1 MTLTFLGTGTS
12 TGVPTL
18 ACHCAVCESADPRDK
33 RTRPSV
39 LVEFDGRAVVIDTSP
54 DFRGQAL
61 REKLER
67 LDAVLFTHD
76 HVDHVMGLDDVR
88 VYCFRQ
94 DQAIPIYADAGVMAS
109 LRRIFAYVFDQTYP
123 YGGIPKLDPHR
134 DDPVDHEHPCLLV
147 HGLASNCRTWESVAE
162 RLHAFG
168 HPVAAVDQRGHGRSD
183 KPPEGYDYATLCRDL
198 LLVLDALRHKP
209 HPSHSTVEQSL
220 AWVERLKPRRAFFT
234 HIAHELGHEATNAT
248 LPPNVRLAYDGL
260 KLELGGRAAPTFES
274 KP

>member
-123 YGGIPKLDPHR
+123 YGGIPKLDPHLIAGPFELWGERVTPIQVMHGHLPVLGFRLR
-134 DDPVDHEHPCLLV
+134 DFAYLTDFSTIPEES
-147 HGLASNCRTWESVAE
+147 LAALGSLDV
-162 RLHAFG
+162 
-168 HPVAAVDQRGHGRSD
+168 
-183 KPPEGYDYATLCRDL
+183 
-198 LLVLDALRHKP
+198 LVLDALRHKP
-209 HPSHSTVEQSL
+209 HPAHSTVEQSL
-220 AWVERLKPRRAFFT
+220 AWVERMKPRRAFFT
-234 HIAHELGHEATNAT
+234 HMAHDLGHEATNAM

-260 KLELGGRAAPTFES
+260 KLEIGGRAPRTAES